1 MTDKEFIS
9 EVLKIS
15 ETVFDCYIQSGEID
29 DLCHRY
35 KIERAAASAQQ
46 DTNSARDEICPFY
59 KTNDM
64 AHVGD
69 GLGIPECTCK
79 GKLGKL
85 SPVA

>member
-1 MTDKEFIS
+1 MLPDVKLAFEIVDGYFACDELSTITDAWEILKAA
-9 EVLKIS
+9 VL
-15 ETVFDCYIQSGEID
+15 
-29 DLCHRY
+29 
-35 KIERAAASAQQ
+35 AQQ
-46 DTNSARDEICPFY
+46 TNNNARDEICPFY

>member
-1 MTDKEFIS
+1 MEEILRLIKG
-9 EVLKIS
+9 EVCMGTYGLVELELRKLVEGQKPS
-15 ETVFDCYIQSGEID
+15 
-29 DLCHRY
+29 H
-35 KIERAAASAQQ
+35 
-46 DTNSARDEICPFY
+46 NNARDEICPFY

-85 SPVA
+85 SPIA